1 MHEGLARSLIVGDLE
16 SAVPAR
22 LVRYLALFAR
32 LAALALVIGTVV
44 PVSLAHAME
53 PLKIGSKRFTES
65 YIVGEILAQTARGAG
80 VPAQHLQG
88 LGNTAILYAALRQ
101 GSIDA
106 YPEYLGTIAAELLKL
121 PAHDVDLDSVHQALA
136 ERGLGVAVPLGFS
149 NSYGI
154 AVLPSAGA
162 SAAPL
167 RSIGDLA
174 ARPALRFGLSHEF
187 IGRADGWPGL
197 RERYALRQTPA
208 ALDHGLA
215 YQALAAGQVDVIDV
229 YTTDA
234 QISRLKLRVLADD
247 RRYFPR
253 YDAVIL
259 YRLDLPQRH
268 PQAWAALRTLAG
280 QIDEAAMRD
289 MNGRAEID
297 AVPFASIAAAFVA
310 RASNA
315 AAVNV
320 AKEGVAKQ
328 GVANEG
334 VAVPAGPVVA
344 ASASPAGFVDRL
356 FADDFGRLAWEH
368 LRLVLTSVLIAVA
381 IGVPLGVLASSSPML
396 ERIVLAVTGIAQTI
410 PSLALLAMLIPLV
423 GRIGTLPA
431 LIALVSYALLPIV
444 RNTCVGLAGVAP
456 GLRAAALAIGLTP
469 RQRLT
474 TIDLPLAA
482 PVIIAGVK
490 TAAVVSVGAATIA
503 AFIGAGGFGERISVG
518 LALNDHAML
527 LAGAVPAAL
536 LAVLTQWLFDALER
550 WWIQVPTGR

>member
-1 MHEGLARSLIVGDLE
+1 MPDRF
-16 SAVPAR
+16 
-22 LVRYLALFAR
+22 VRYLALFAR
-32 LAALALVIGTVV
+32 FVALAIAIGAALTV
-44 PVSLAHAME
+44 SSAQAAE

-65 YIVGEILAQTARGAG
+65 YIVGEILAQTARQAG
-80 VPAQHLQG
+80 VPARHLQG

-121 PAHDVDLDSVHQALA
+121 PAHDADLATVHRALA
-136 ERGLGVAVPLGFS
+136 DRGLGVAVPLGFS

-154 AVLPSAGA
+154 AVLPAAGA
-162 SAAPL
+162 ARTPGTPGTPGTADAPTEDRAPL
-167 RSIGDLA
+167 ARISDLA

-197 RERYALRQTPA
+197 RERYGLRQTPA

-215 YQALAAGQVDVIDV
+215 YQAIAAGQVDVIDV

-234 QISRLKLRVLADD
+234 QIARLKLRVLTDD

-268 PQAWAALRTLAG
+268 PQAWVALQALAG
-280 QIDEAAMRD
+280 RIDEAAMRE

-297 AVPFASIAAAFVA
+297 AVPFASIAAGFVA
-310 RASNA
+310 
-315 AAVNV
+315 
-320 AKEGVAKQ
+320 G
-328 GVANEG
+328 
-334 VAVPAGPVVA
+334 AGA
-344 ASASPAGFVDRL
+344 GTGRAGFLDRL
-356 FADDFGRLAWEH
+356 LADDFARLAWEH
-368 LRLVLTSVLIAVA
+368 LRLVLASVLIAVL
-381 IGVPLGVLASSSPML
+381 IGVPLGVIASSSPTL

-431 LIALVSYALLPIV
+431 LIALVTYALLPIV

-456 GLRAAALAIGLTP
+456 GLRGAALAIGLTP

-474 TIDLPLAA
+474 AIDLPLAA

-490 TAAVVSVGAATIA
+490 TAAVVSVGTATIA

-527 LAGAVPAAL
+527 LAGAVPAAG
-536 LAVLTQWLFDALER
+536 LAVLTQWFFDALER
-550 WWIQVPTGR
+550 RWMRAPTGR

>member
-1 MHEGLARSLIVGDLE
+1 MPDCF
-16 SAVPAR
+16 
-22 LVRYLALFAR
+22 VRYLALFAR
-32 LAALALVIGTVV
+32 FAALALAIGAV
-44 PVSLAHAME
+44 LAGSVAHPAE
-53 PLKIGSKRFTES
+53 ALKIGSKRFTES
-65 YIVGEILAQTARGAG
+65 YIVGEILALTARQAG
-80 VPAQHLQG
+80 VPARHLQG

-121 PAHDVDLDSVHQALA
+121 PAHDVDLATVHRALA
-136 ERGLGVAVPLGFS
+136 DRGLGVAVPLGFS

-154 AVLPSAGA
+154 AVLPASGAANTPGTAGSPA
-162 SAAPL
+162 EDRAPAT
-167 RSIGDLA
+167 RISDLA

-197 RERYALRQTPA
+197 RERYGLRQTPA

-215 YQALAAGQVDVIDV
+215 YQAIAAGQVDVIDV

-234 QISRLKLRVLADD
+234 QIARLKLRVLTDD

-268 PQAWAALRTLAG
+268 PQAWVALQALAG
-280 QIDEAAMRD
+280 RIDEAAMRE

-297 AVPFASIAAAFVA
+297 SVPFAAIAAGFVA
-310 RASNA
+310 GTGASGARAGAGTLPVATPNA
-315 AAVNV
+315 PAAT
-320 AKEGVAKQ
+320 
-328 GVANEG
+328 
-334 VAVPAGPVVA
+334 PD
-344 ASASPAGFVDRL
+344 ASPATPTSAPAGTGGAGFLDRL
-356 FADDFGRLAWEH
+356 LADDFARLAWEH
-368 LRLVLTSVLIAVA
+368 LRLVLTSVLIAVL
-381 IGVPLGVLASSSPML
+381 IGVPLGVIASSSPTL

-431 LIALVSYALLPIV
+431 LIALVTYALLPIV
-444 RNTCVGLAGVAP
+444 RNTCVGLAAVAP

-469 RQRLT
+469 RQRL
-474 TIDLPLAA
+474 IAVDLPLAA

-490 TAAVVSVGAATIA
+490 TAAVVSVGTATIA

-527 LAGAVPAAL
+527 LAGAVPAAG
-536 LAVLTQWLFDALER
+536 LAVLTQGLFDALER
-550 WWIQVPTGR
+550 RWLRAPTGR

>member
-1 MHEGLARSLIVGDLE
+1 MLPAAGAARTPGTPGTPGTADAPTEDRAPLARIS
-16 SAVPAR
+16 
-22 LVRYLALFAR
+22 
-32 LAALALVIGTVV
+32 
-44 PVSLAHAME
+44 
-53 PLKIGSKRFTES
+53 
-65 YIVGEILAQTARGAG
+65 
-80 VPAQHLQG
+80 
-88 LGNTAILYAALRQ
+88 
-101 GSIDA
+101 
-106 YPEYLGTIAAELLKL
+106 
-121 PAHDVDLDSVHQALA
+121 
-136 ERGLGVAVPLGFS
+136 
-149 NSYGI
+149 
-154 AVLPSAGA
+154 
-162 SAAPL
+162 
-167 RSIGDLA
+167 DLA

-197 RERYALRQTPA
+197 RERYGLRQTPA

-215 YQALAAGQVDVIDV
+215 YQAIAAGQVDVIDV

-234 QISRLKLRVLADD
+234 QIARLKLRVLADD

-268 PQAWAALRTLAG
+268 PQAWMALQALAG
-280 QIDEAAMRD
+280 RIDEAAMRE

-297 AVPFASIAAAFVA
+297 AVPFASIAAGFVA
-310 RASNA
+310 GA
-315 AAVNV
+315 AAPT
-320 AKEGVAKQ
+320 ATPDA
-328 GVANEG
+328 
-334 VAVPAGPVVA
+334 PAG
-344 ASASPAGFVDRL
+344 SSRAGFLERL
-356 FADDFGRLAWEH
+356 MADDFARLAWEH
-368 LRLVLTSVLIAVA
+368 LRLVLSSVVIAVL
-381 IGVPLGVLASSSPML
+381 IGVPLGVIASSSPAL

-431 LIALVSYALLPIV
+431 LIALVTYALLPIV
-444 RNTCVGLAGVAP
+444 RNTCVGLAAVAP

-474 TIDLPLAA
+474 CIDLPLAA

-490 TAAVVSVGAATIA
+490 TAAVVSVGTATIA

-527 LAGAVPAAL
+527 LAGAVPAAG

-550 WWIQVPTGR
+550 WWLRAPTGR

>member
-1 MHEGLARSLIVGDLE
+1 MPDCF
-16 SAVPAR
+16 
-22 LVRYLALFAR
+22 VRYLALFAR
-32 LAALALVIGTVV
+32 FAALAVVIGAV
-44 PVSLAHAME
+44 LAGSVAHSAE

-65 YIVGEILAQTARGAG
+65 YIVGEILALTARQAG
-80 VPAQHLQG
+80 VPARHLQG

-121 PAHDVDLDSVHQALA
+121 PAHEVDLATVHRALA
-136 ERGLGVAVPLGFS
+136 DRGLGVAVPLGFS

-154 AVLPSAGA
+154 AVLPAAGPA
-162 SAAPL
+162 NSPSTTGSPGEDRAL
-167 RSIGDLA
+167 LTRISDLA

-187 IGRADGWPGL
+187 IGRTDGWPGL
-197 RERYALRQTPA
+197 RERYGLRQTPA

-215 YQALAAGQVDVIDV
+215 YQAIAAGQVDVIDV

-234 QISRLKLRVLADD
+234 QIARLKLRVLTDD

-268 PQAWAALRTLAG
+268 PQAWVALQALAG
-280 QIDEAAMRD
+280 RIDEAAMRE

-297 AVPFASIAAAFVA
+297 SVPFASIAAGFVA
-310 RASNA
+310 
-315 AAVNV
+315 
-320 AKEGVAKQ
+320 G
-328 GVANEG
+328 
-334 VAVPAGPVVA
+334 AGA
-344 ASASPAGFVDRL
+344 GTGRAGFLDRL
-356 FADDFGRLAWEH
+356 LADDFARLAWEH
-368 LRLVLTSVLIAVA
+368 LRLVLASVLIAVL
-381 IGVPLGVLASSSPML
+381 IGVPLGVIASSSPTL

-431 LIALVSYALLPIV
+431 LIALVTYALLPIV

-456 GLRAAALAIGLTP
+456 GLRGAALAIGLTP

-474 TIDLPLAA
+474 AIDLPLAA

-490 TAAVVSVGAATIA
+490 TAAVVSVGTATIA

-527 LAGAVPAAL
+527 LAGAVPAAG
-536 LAVLTQWLFDALER
+536 LAVLTQWFFDALER
-550 WWIQVPTGR
+550 RWMRAPTGR

>member
-1 MHEGLARSLIVGDLE
+1 MPDCF
-16 SAVPAR
+16 
-22 LVRYLALFAR
+22 VRYLALFAR
-32 LAALALVIGTVV
+32 FAALAVAIGAV
-44 PVSLAHAME
+44 LAGSVAHSAE

-65 YIVGEILAQTARGAG
+65 YIVGEILALTARQAG
-80 VPAQHLQG
+80 VPARHLQG

-121 PAHDVDLDSVHQALA
+121 PAHEVDLATVHRALA
-136 ERGLGVAVPLGFS
+136 DRGLGVAVPLGFS

-154 AVLPSAGA
+154 AVLPAAGPA
-162 SAAPL
+162 NPPSTTGSPGEDRAL
-167 RSIGDLA
+167 LTRISDLA

-187 IGRADGWPGL
+187 IGRTDGWPGL
-197 RERYALRQTPA
+197 RERYGLRQTPA

-215 YQALAAGQVDVIDV
+215 YQAIAAGQVDVIDV

-234 QISRLKLRVLADD
+234 QIARLKLRVLTDD

-268 PQAWAALRTLAG
+268 PQAWVALQALAG
-280 QIDEAAMRD
+280 RIDEAAMRE

-297 AVPFASIAAAFVA
+297 SVPFASIAAGFVA
-310 RASNA
+310 GAGAGAPGAGGGAAAASNA
-315 AAVNV
+315 AAATPN
-320 AKEGVAKQ
+320 AA
-328 GVANEG
+328 AATPN
-334 VAVPAGPVVA
+334 APAGTGR
-344 ASASPAGFVDRL
+344 AGFLDRL
-356 FADDFGRLAWEH
+356 LADDFARLAWEH
-368 LRLVLTSVLIAVA
+368 LRLVLTSVLIAVL
-381 IGVPLGVLASSSPML
+381 IGVPLGVIASSSPTL

-431 LIALVSYALLPIV
+431 LIALVTYALLPIV

-456 GLRAAALAIGLTP
+456 GLRGAALAIGLTP

-474 TIDLPLAA
+474 AIDLPLAA

-490 TAAVVSVGAATIA
+490 TAAVVSVGTATIA

-527 LAGAVPAAL
+527 LAGAVPAAG
-536 LAVLTQWLFDALER
+536 LAVLTQWFFDALER
-550 WWIQVPTGR
+550 RWMRAPTGR

>member
-1 MHEGLARSLIVGDLE
+1 M
-16 SAVPAR
+16 
-22 LVRYLALFAR
+22 FNC
-32 LAALALVIGTVV
+32 LAALALGIGAVL
-44 PVSLAHAME
+44 PVQVAQALE
-53 PLKIGSKRFTES
+53 PLNIGSKRFTES
-65 YIVGEILAQTARGAG
+65 YIVGEILTLTARGAG
-80 VPAQHLQG
+80 VPARHLQG

-121 PAHDVDLDSVHQALA
+121 PAHDAELATVHRALA

-149 NSYGI
+149 NSYAM
-154 AVLPSAGA
+154 AVLPQT
-162 SAAPL
+162 AAPSADL
-167 RSIGDLA
+167 APLVSIGDLA
-174 ARPALRFGLSHEF
+174 ARPALRLGLSHEF

-197 RERYALRQTPA
+197 RELYSLRQTPA

-215 YQALAAGQVDVIDV
+215 YQAIAAGQVDVIDV

-234 QISRLKLRVLADD
+234 QISRLKLRLLADD

-259 YRLDLPQRH
+259 YRLDLPRRH
-268 PQAWAALRTLAG
+268 PQAWAALQTLAG
-280 QIDEAAMRD
+280 RIDEVAMRE

-297 AVPFASIAAAFVA
+297 GVPFASIAAGFVA
-310 RASNA
+310 GSGTMGA
-315 AAVNV
+315 
-320 AKEGVAKQ
+320 GVAGGAK
-328 GVANEG
+328 
-334 VAVPAGPVVA
+334 PAATA
-344 ASASPAGFVDRL
+344 ATTAATAATRRAGFVDRL

-368 LRLVLTSVLIAVA
+368 LRLVLASVLIAVLM
-381 IGVPLGVLASSSPML
+381 GVPLGVIASSSPLL

-431 LIALVSYALLPIV
+431 LIALVTYALLPIV

-490 TAAVVSVGAATIA
+490 TAAVVSVGTATIA

-518 LALNDHAML
+518 PALNDHAML

-550 WWIQVPTGR
+550 RWMRVSTER